1 MSEDSVILRLRRGER
16 EALAEVYSEYRD
28 GFIYW
33 ITNTHQCTR
42 DEAVEIF
49 QYSILTFYE
58 NVVEGSFEE
67 LKSAGV
73 KTYLYSIGKNKFLSD
88 YRKGMRLSL
97 RETLDSDEYSELE
110 FDVDHIKKQK
120 FDHIKNTIQN
130 LGDPCKRLL
139 ELFYF
144 NNLSIDEIAEV
155 MDYKNG
161 NTVKNLKY
169 KCLQRIKKALEAKNN

>member
-1 MSEDSVILRLRRGER
+1 MGEDSLILRLKRGDQA
-16 EALAEVYSEYRD
+16 ALAEIYSRFRE
-28 GFIYW
+28 GFLHW
-33 ITNTHQCTR
+33 IKNNHQCTQ

-67 LKSAGV
+67 MKTAGV
-73 KTYLYSIGKNKFLSD
+73 KTYLYSIGKNKLLSD
-88 YRKGMRLSL
+88 YRRNMKVSF
-97 RETLDSDEYSELE
+97 RESIDTDKLVEVES
-110 FDVDHIKKQK
+110 DVDYIKGQKLEKVKQA
-120 FDHIKNTIQN
+120 IQE
-130 LGDPCKRLL
+130 LGDPCRQLL

-144 NNLSIDEIAEV
+144 NNLSTDEIAEV

-169 KCLQRIKKALEAKNN
+169 KCIQRIKKALEAQ